1 MESMG
6 CPFGQ
11 ESTFMVNFPLIYLN
25 LLQWFISCFSHFLAR
40 NSCHSYH
47 HFHCKN
53 TAILWVYPYMAVS
66 ENGVY
71 RQPSPWEGKT
81 HENPWE
87 LGRVQVF
94 PTFSD
99 KTHMV
104 SRCFTMFQWVAGS
117 SFQAWMTP
125 LDLSGPSGFGVRSPG
140 WPEPDGLSRTDPWTG
155 PGLLFL
161 GTLGLM
167 GEKSVWDI
175 GTLCGLIYFCWTDL
189 LFLYFIFGGWALRVT
204 FGHKTKLSGYC
215 VQLVFWFSLSFRIAL
230 FCTQGCISKNGIRH
244 LTVHPEFLTGLLKCF
259 DLQCNLQSGD

>member
-1 MESMG
+1 
-6 CPFGQ
+6 
-11 ESTFMVNFPLIYLN
+11 
-25 LLQWFISCFSHFLAR
+25 
-40 NSCHSYH
+40 
-47 HFHCKN
+47 
-53 TAILWVYPYMAVS
+53 MAVS

-87 LGRVQVF
+87 LQGVQVF

-175 GTLCGLIYFCWTDL
+175 GTLCGLIYIFVGPIYCFYT
-189 LFLYFIFGGWALRVT
+189 LFLEVERYESLLGTRPSFPVIVSNLFFGFLFPSESHYFIRRVALVRIGFGIWL
-204 FGHKTKLSGYC
+204 FILN
-215 VQLVFWFSLSFRIAL
+215 FSQVCWSVLTYNAIYRAAIRIFQILPTA
-230 FCTQGCISKNGIRH
+230 QVVAKSQKSWN
-244 LTVHPEFLTGLLKCF
+244 
-259 DLQCNLQSGD
+259 

>member
-1 MESMG
+1 
-6 CPFGQ
+6 
-11 ESTFMVNFPLIYLN
+11 
-25 LLQWFISCFSHFLAR
+25 
-40 NSCHSYH
+40 
-47 HFHCKN
+47 
-53 TAILWVYPYMAVS
+53 MAVS

-87 LGRVQVF
+87 LQGVQVF

-155 PGLLFL
+155 PAWPFVPRNFGVDGGKICVRYRDF
-161 GTLGLM
+161 M
-167 GEKSVWDI
+167 RFD
-175 GTLCGLIYFCWTDL
+175 IYFCWTDL

-204 FGHKTKLSGYC
+204 FGHKTKLSGDC

-230 FCTQGCISKNGIRH
+230 FYTQGCISKNGFGIWLFILNFSQVCWSVLTYNAIYRAAIRIFQI
-244 LTVHPEFLTGLLKCF
+244 LPTAQVVAKS
-259 DLQCNLQSGD
+259 QKSWN